1 MAKFDEVFA
10 DLQAKMAAAMEVI
23 AQNPELAAQV
33 RQAIEGAQTAAQIAE
48 EQAQDEARA
57 NALNNLVL
65 GVRETLA
72 QAAPDAI
79 TPPVEEPP
87 VEEPPAGEPPADPP
101 VEEPPVGGG
110 S

>member
-1 MAKFDEVFA
+1 MAKFDEIFA

-23 AQNPELAAQV
+23 AQDPVMAAQV
-33 RQAIEGAQTAAQIAE
+33 RVAIEGAQTAAVIAE

-65 GVRETLA
+65 GVRQTLA
-72 QAAPDAI
+72 EAAPDALP

-87 VEEPPAGEPPADPP
+87 VSEPPAEEPP
-101 VEEPPVGGG
+101 VEEPPVEG
-110 S
+110 

>member
-23 AQNPELAAQV
+23 SQNPELAAQV
-33 RQAIEGAQTAAQIAE
+33 RIAIEGAKTAAEIAE

-65 GVRETLA
+65 GVRQTLA
-72 QAAPDAI
+72 EAAPDAI
-79 TPPVEEPP
+79 VVEEPVAEEP
-87 VEEPPAGEPPADPP
+87 AVVEEPV
-101 VEEPPVGGG
+101 VEEPE